1 MSQYPERMLLS
12 IIGELFVHNRLLSEE
27 LEIKR
32 ELGREENEN
41 TQLDFTNDEGQGS
54 RIGSEASDA

>member
-1 MSQYPERMLLS
+1 MSQYPERMLLQ

-27 LEIKR
+27 LDIKR

-41 TQLDFTNDEGQGS
+41 TQSDFTNNEGRASQV
-54 RIGSEASDA
+54 GSEAADA